1 MDGVL
6 TATIWDHVGTPAQGP
21 EPDEPVDVDAAEED
35 VFVVWGLVV
44 LVVALV
50 EVVVLAVLVVV
61 VLAVLVVEVLTVVE
75 VVLAVV
81 EVVALTVVEVVVLTG
96 LEVEVVV
103 LEVLTVVIREVDV
116 VVLLVVVGAAGVEV
130 VGALPPPLWRM
141 ESLMVLSKR
150 LFAIASKWRTSA
162 GSLGRKRQTA
172 THRTPAK
179 RPRA

>member
-1 MDGVL
+1 MVGGAL
-6 TATIWDHVGTPAQGP
+6 TATIWDHVGTPAQAP

-35 VFVVWGLVV
+35 VFVVVLWGLVV

-50 EVVVLAVLVVV
+50 GVV

-150 LFAIASKWRTSA
+150 LFAIASRWKTSA
-162 GSLGRKRQTA
+162 GSLGRKR
-172 THRTPAK
+172 
-179 RPRA
+179 

>member
-50 EVVVLAVLVVV
+50 GVV

-150 LFAIASKWRTSA
+150 LFAIASRWKTSA
-162 GSLGRKRQTA
+162 GSLGRKR
-172 THRTPAK
+172 
-179 RPRA
+179 

>member
-1 MDGVL
+1 M
-6 TATIWDHVGTPAQGP
+6 
-21 EPDEPVDVDAAEED
+21 
-35 VFVVWGLVV
+35 
-44 LVVALV
+44 
-50 EVVVLAVLVVV
+50 
-61 VLAVLVVEVLTVVE
+61 
-75 VVLAVV
+75 VLAVV

-103 LEVLTVVIREVDV
+103 LEVLTVVIRDVDV
-116 VVLLVVVGAAGVEV
+116 DVLLVVVGAAGVEEV
-130 VGALPPPLWRM
+130 VGALPPPFWRM

>member
-50 EVVVLAVLVVV
+50 GVV

-150 LFAIASKWRTSA
+150 LFAITSRWRTSA
-162 GSLGRKRQTA
+162 GSLGQKL
-172 THRTPAK
+172 
-179 RPRA
+179 